1 MAPWWAPNGKFLKFR
16 LPDGLEMYFSWIFL
30 GIIEFYGEF
39 RKNSTRSTQ
48 NFPMRVCKHLNQR
61 VRRTGKYSGKYF
73 KGFSRKTTYEET
85 EFRNSIQ
92 ESVYRL

>member
-1 MAPWWAPNGKFLKFR
+1 
-16 LPDGLEMYFSWIFL
+16 
-30 GIIEFYGEF
+30 
-39 RKNSTRSTQ
+39 
-48 NFPMRVCKHLNQR
+48 MRVCKHLNQR